1 MCYPVAPFLAGRESR
16 ELHIRRLRVKYREV
30 FWEGTKGRWMKWNF
44 WGMNGEG
51 GELAGDGFEVKGWF
65 FIGVSLHI
73 NRFFFLD
80 KKVTKNQAGSKVK
93 FFLLGI
99 SRRRTGSRKGCSGTI
114 LMARFIIRD

>member
-1 MCYPVAPFLAGRESR
+1 
-16 ELHIRRLRVKYREV
+16 
-30 FWEGTKGRWMKWNF
+30 MKWNF

-51 GELAGDGFEVKGWF
+51 GELAGDGFEVRGWF

-99 SRRRTGSRKGCSGTI
+99 SRRRTGSRKGSSGTGFN
-114 LMARFIIRD
+114 ARFFKRAMAG

>member
-73 NRFFFLD
+73 NRFFFSFFLI
-80 KKVTKNQAGSKVK
+80 KKKQPACRQAGKIKGPPFNNPKKNYFPS
-93 FFLLGI
+93 LTLGYE
-99 SRRRTGSRKGCSGTI
+99 
-114 LMARFIIRD
+114 